1 MKIFCFLLILLKKIK
16 KIKAGDSSHLKR
28 DYINVSID
36 CDESDSPEQE
46 TLVICDYIDE
56 IQVFAAAGDGVSV
69 ELTNSFG
76 EGGGG
81 AQNCGDH
88 CSVRYSDADT
98 GLLRENICTGC
109 HMGKLKILQNLR
121 EASKNS
127 LTNEITCSLRPYL
140 KRFLWLPFH

>member
-16 KIKAGDSSHLKR
+16 KIKAGDSSHLMR

-46 TLVICDYIDE
+46 TLVICDYIEE

-76 EGGGG
+76 GGGG

-98 GLLRENICTGC
+98 GLFHENICTGC

-121 EASKNS
+121 EASDN
-127 LTNEITCSLRPYL
+127 LLNE
-140 KRFLWLPFH
+140 